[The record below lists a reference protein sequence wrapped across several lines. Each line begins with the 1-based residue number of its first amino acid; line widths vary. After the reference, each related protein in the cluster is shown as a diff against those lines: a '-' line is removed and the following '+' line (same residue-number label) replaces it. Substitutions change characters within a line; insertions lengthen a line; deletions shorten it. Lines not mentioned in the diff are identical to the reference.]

1 MNMQS
6 NRHWPWLWLSQTHAD
21 ASITTRHMMACH
33 GVARVRRDKML
44 RAASKGLSDYVPIE
58 DIKAGTVYPDLIKL
72 RDISA
77 VVRS

>member
-1 MNMQS
+1 MMMMS
-6 NRHWPWLWLSQTHAD
+6 FLAWLWLGVRHSHLD
-21 ASITTRHMMACH
+21 ASVTTRCMVAHH
-33 GVARVRRDKML
+33 GLTCVRRDKML